1 MLDDMNQDF
10 LPEGQIEPF
19 TAQVNGRQ
27 QLLGEVEHLNLVIEE
42 MSRSVE
48 TLQQEKTDLQILL
61 QAATEHSDHLLRDLQ
76 RQKSDLKILL
86 EATTEHSDSLTLELK
101 HQAQEERRQREEQ
114 FQLITEATPVG
125 LAIAEIA
132 TGQFLYANE
141 QMGAL
146 FGLSAQALLNY
157 RSSEFYANTSDRQQ
171 ALFLLANQGQ
181 FQGEVQFRRLDG
193 TLFWG
198 LLSLRPFRFQGVN
211 TLLTALY
218 DIDDRKQAE
227 EALRLAEAKYR
238 GIFEHA
244 VEGIFQSTPDG
255 QYIEVNP
262 AMAAMFGYGS
272 PQEMKQQIADIS
284 QQIYVDNCDRDTF
297 KQRMAQQDEIK
308 DFEYQAYRRDGSLF
322 WVSEWAR
329 AVRDAQG
336 RLLYYEGSCVDVT
349 KRKQEEA
356 ALKQQLQEL
365 KTEIDQTK
373 RACEVAAITETDYF
387 QKLLEEADSLRFHE
401 EL

>member
-1 MLDDMNQDF
+1 MNPDF
-10 LPEGQIEPF
+10 LPEEPIQPI
-19 TAQVNGRQ
+19 ADSVNRRE
-27 QLLGEVEHLNLVIEE
+27 QLLGEVEQLNLAIEE
-42 MSRSVE
+42 MKCRLE
-48 TLQQEKTDLQILL
+48 TLQQEKTDLEILL
-61 QAATEHSDHLLRDLQ
+61 EVTTEHSDDLLKRLHQ
-76 RQKSDLKILL
+76 QQVDLKILL

-125 LAIAEIA
+125 LAIAEI
-132 TGQFLYANE
+132 TSGQFFYANE

-157 RSSEFYANTSDRQQ
+157 RSSEFYANASDRQQ
-171 ALFLLANQGQ
+171 ALSLLANQGQ
-181 FQGEVQFRRLDG
+181 FQGEVQFRRVDG

-218 DIDDRKQAE
+218 DIDDRKRAQ

-272 PQEMKQQIADIS
+272 PQEMKQQITDIS
-284 QQIYVDNCDRDTF
+284 QQIYVDNCDRDMF
-297 KQRMAQQDEIK
+297 KRSMSQQDEIK

-322 WVSEWAR
+322 WVSQWVR
-329 AVRDAQG
+329 AVRNAQG

-349 KRKQEEA
+349 RRKQQEA

-373 RACEVAAITETDYF
+373 RAREVDAITETDYF

>member
-1 MLDDMNQDF
+1 MNQDF
-10 LPEGQIEPF
+10 FEGQVEPL
-19 TAQVNGRQ
+19 TAQVNRRQ
-27 QLLGEVEHLNLVIEE
+27 QLFGEVEQLNLAIAQ
-42 MSRSVE
+42 MSHRLE
-48 TLQQEKTDLQILL
+48 TLQREKNDLEILL
-61 QAATEHSDHLLRDLQ
+61 QAATEHGDQLLSDLQ
-76 RQKSDLKILL
+76 RQKGDLKILL
-86 EATTEHSDSLTLELK
+86 EATTEHSDCLALELK

-125 LAIAEIA
+125 LAI
-132 TGQFLYANE
+132 TDLTSSQFLYVNE

-146 FGLSAQALLNY
+146 LGLCAQALLKCQA
-157 RSSEFYANTSDRQQ
+157 SEFYINVSDRQQ
-171 ALFLLANQGQ
+171 AISELKSQGQ
-181 FQGEVQFRRLDG
+181 FQGEVQFRRADG

-198 LLSLRPFRFQGVN
+198 LLSLRPFRFQGAN

-218 DIDDRKQAE
+218 DIDARKQAE
-227 EALRLAEAKYR
+227 EALRMAEAKYR

-244 VEGIFQSTPDG
+244 VEGIFRSTPNG

-262 AMAAMFGYGS
+262 AMAAMFGYES
-272 PQEMKQQIADIS
+272 PEAMMQQIADVS
-284 QQIYVDNCDRDTF
+284 QQIYANQGDRDTF
-297 KQRMAQQDEIK
+297 KRLMAEQDEIK
-308 DFEYQAYRRDGSLF
+308 DFEYQVYRQDGSLF

-365 KTEIDQTK
+365 KTEIDQTR
-373 RACEVAAITETDYF
+373 RAREVAAITETDYF
-387 QKLLEEADSLRFHE
+387 QQLLEEADSLRFHE

>member
-1 MLDDMNQDF
+1 MNQDF
-10 LPEGQIEPF
+10 LPEKPIESL
-19 TAQVNGRQ
+19 TAQANRRQ
-27 QLLGEVEHLNLVIEE
+27 QLFGEVEQLNLAIEE
-42 MSRSVE
+42 MSRRLE
-48 TLQQEKTDLQILL
+48 TLQQEKNDLEILL
-61 QAATEHSDHLLRDLQ
+61 QAATEHSDQLLSDLQ
-76 RQKSDLKILL
+76 RQKGDLKIML
-86 EATTEHSDSLTLELK
+86 EATTEHSDSIALELR

-125 LAIAEIA
+125 LAITDI
-132 TGQFLYANE
+132 TSSQFLYANE

-146 FGLSAQALLNY
+146 FGLSAQALLTY
-157 RSSEFYANTSDRQQ
+157 QASEFYANVSDRQH
-171 ALFLLANQGQ
+171 AISLLTTQGQ
-181 FQGEVQFRRLDG
+181 FQGEVQFRRVDK

-198 LLSLRPFRFQGVN
+198 LLSLRPFRFQGAD

-218 DIDDRKQAE
+218 DIDARKQAE

-244 VEGIFQSTPDG
+244 VEGIFRSTPDG

-262 AMAAMFGYGS
+262 AMAVMFGYES
-272 PQEMKQQIADIS
+272 PEAMTRQITDLS
-284 QQIYVDNCDRDTF
+284 QQIYAEQGDRDTF
-297 KQRMAQQDEIK
+297 KELMAQQDEIK
-308 DFEYQAYRRDGSLF
+308 DFEYQAYRQDSSLF

-336 RLLYYEGSCVDVT
+336 HLLYYEGSCVDVT

-365 KTEIDQTK
+365 KIEIDQTK
-373 RACEVAAITETDYF
+373 RSREVAAITETDYF
-387 QKLLEEADSLRFHE
+387 KQLLEEADSLRFNE

>member
-1 MLDDMNQDF
+1 MNPDF
-10 LPEGQIEPF
+10 LPEGQIQPL
-19 TAQVNGRQ
+19 ADSVNRRE
-27 QLLGEVEHLNLVIEE
+27 QLLGEVEQLNLAIAQ
-42 MSRSVE
+42 MNRRLE
-48 TLQQEKTDLQILL
+48 TLQQEKNDLEILL
-61 QAATEHSDHLLRDLQ
+61 QVTTEHSDDLLKSLQ
-76 RQKSDLKILL
+76 RQKVDLKILL

-101 HQAQEERRQREEQ
+101 HQVQEERRQREEQ

-125 LAIAEIA
+125 LAIAEISS
-132 TGQFLYANE
+132 GQFFYANE

-157 RSSEFYANTSDRQQ
+157 RSSEFYANASDRQQ
-171 ALFLLANQGQ
+171 ALSLLANQGH
-181 FQGEVQFRRLDG
+181 FQGEVQFRRVNG

-211 TLLTALY
+211 TLLIALY

-238 GIFEHA
+238 GIFERA

-272 PQEMKQQIADIS
+272 PQEMKQQIADLS
-284 QQIYVDNCDRDTF
+284 QQIYVDNRDRDTF
-297 KQRMAQQDEIK
+297 KQCMAKQDEIK

-322 WVSEWAR
+322 WVSQWAR
-329 AVRDAQG
+329 AVRDDRG

-349 KRKQEEA
+349 KRKQQEA

-365 KTEIDQTK
+365 KTEIDQTE
-373 RACEVAAITETDYF
+373 RAREVAAITETDYF

>member
-1 MLDDMNQDF
+1 MNPDF
-10 LPEGQIEPF
+10 LPEGQIQPIADNVSLRE
-19 TAQVNGRQ
+19 
-27 QLLGEVEHLNLVIEE
+27 QLLGEVEQLNLAIKQ
-42 MSRSVE
+42 MHRKLE
-48 TLQQEKTDLQILL
+48 TLQQEKSDLEILL
-61 QAATEHSDHLLRDLQ
+61 EVTTEHSDDLLKRFHQ
-76 RQKSDLKILL
+76 QQIDLKILL

-157 RSSEFYANTSDRQQ
+157 RSSEFYTNVSDRQQ
-171 ALFLLANQGQ
+171 VLSLLANQGQ

-198 LLSLRPFRFQGVN
+198 LLSLRPFRFQGID

-218 DIDDRKQAE
+218 DIDDRKRAQ

-284 QQIYVDNCDRDTF
+284 QQIYADNRDRDTF
-297 KQRMAQQDEIK
+297 KRCMAQQDEIK

-336 RLLYYEGSCVDVT
+336 RLLHYEGSCVDIT
-349 KRKQEEA
+349 KRKHEEA

-373 RACEVAAITETDYF
+373 RACEVAAITQTDYF

>member
-1 MLDDMNQDF
+1 MNPDF
-10 LPEGQIEPF
+10 LPEEPIQPL
-19 TAQVNGRQ
+19 ADKVNLREE
-27 QLLGEVEHLNLVIEE
+27 LLGEVEQLNLAIKE
-42 MSRSVE
+42 MHRKLE
-48 TLQQEKTDLQILL
+48 TLQQEKSDLEILL
-61 QAATEHSDHLLRDLQ
+61 EVTTEHSDDLLKRFHQ
-76 RQKSDLKILL
+76 QQVDLKILL
-86 EATTEHSDSLTLELK
+86 EVTTEHSDSLTLELK

-125 LAIAEIA
+125 LAIAEISS
-132 TGQFLYANE
+132 GQFFYANE

-157 RSSEFYANTSDRQQ
+157 RSSEFYANVSDRQQ
-171 ALFLLANQGQ
+171 ALSLLANQGQ
-181 FQGEVQFRRLDG
+181 FQGEVQFRRVDG

-198 LLSLRPFRFQGVN
+198 LLSLLPFQFQGVN

-218 DIDDRKQAE
+218 DIDDRKRAQ

-262 AMAAMFGYGS
+262 AMATMFGYTS

-308 DFEYQAYRRDGSLF
+308 DFEYQAYRRDGSRF

-336 RLLYYEGSCVDVT
+336 RLLYYEGSCVDIT

>member
-1 MLDDMNQDF
+1 MNPDF
-10 LPEGQIEPF
+10 LPEEPLQPL
-19 TAQVNGRQ
+19 ADNVSRRE
-27 QLLGEVEHLNLVIEE
+27 QLLGEVEQLNLAIKE
-42 MSRSVE
+42 MHRKLE
-48 TLQQEKTDLQILL
+48 TLQQEKSDLEILL
-61 QAATEHSDHLLRDLQ
+61 KVTTEHSDDLLRTLK
-76 RQKSDLKILL
+76 RQKVDLKILL

-125 LAIAEIA
+125 LAIAEISS
-132 TGQFLYANE
+132 GQFLYANE

-146 FGLSAQALLNY
+146 FRLSAQALLNY
-157 RSSEFYANTSDRQQ
+157 RSSEFYTNASDQQQ
-171 ALFLLANQGQ
+171 ALSLLANQGQ
-181 FQGEVQFRRLDG
+181 FQGEVQFRRVDG

-227 EALRLAEAKYR
+227 EALRLAEAKYH

-244 VEGIFQSTPDG
+244 AEGIFQSTSNG

-262 AMAAMFGYGS
+262 AMAAMFGYDS

-284 QQIYVDNCDRDTF
+284 QQIYVDNRDRDTF
-297 KQRMAQQDEIK
+297 KRCMTQQDEIK

>member
-1 MLDDMNQDF
+1 MNPDF
-10 LPEGQIEPF
+10 LPEEPIQPI
-19 TAQVNGRQ
+19 TDSVSRRE
-27 QLLGEVEHLNLVIEE
+27 QLLGEVEQLNLAIEE
-42 MSRSVE
+42 MHRKLE
-48 TLQQEKTDLQILL
+48 TLQQEKSDLEILL
-61 QAATEHSDHLLRDLQ
+61 QATTEHSDDLLKRLHQ
-76 RQKSDLKILL
+76 QQVDLKILL

-157 RSSEFYANTSDRQQ
+157 RSSEFYTNVSDRQQ
-171 ALFLLANQGQ
+171 VLSLLANQGQ

-198 LLSLRPFRFQGVN
+198 LLSLRPFRFQGID

-218 DIDDRKQAE
+218 DIDDRKRAQ

-284 QQIYVDNCDRDTF
+284 QQIYADNRDRDTF
-297 KQRMAQQDEIK
+297 NRCMAQQDEIK

-336 RLLYYEGSCVDVT
+336 RLLYYEGSCVDIT
-349 KRKQEEA
+349 KRKHEEA

-373 RACEVAAITETDYF
+373 RASEVAAITQTDYF

>member
-1 MLDDMNQDF
+1 
-10 LPEGQIEPF
+10 
-19 TAQVNGRQ
+19 
-27 QLLGEVEHLNLVIEE
+27 
-42 MSRSVE
+42 
-48 TLQQEKTDLQILL
+48 LQREKNDLEILL

-76 RQKSDLKILL
+76 RQKGDLKILL
-86 EATTEHSDSLTLELK
+86 EATTEHSDCLALELK

-125 LAIAEIA
+125 LAITEV
-132 TGQFLYANE
+132 TSSQFLYVNE

-146 FGLSAQALLNY
+146 LGLSAQALLKCQA
-157 RSSEFYANTSDRQQ
+157 SEFYMNVSDRQQ
-171 ALFLLANQGQ
+171 AISALTSQGQ
-181 FQGEVQFRRLDG
+181 FQGEVQFRRADG

-198 LLSLRPFRFQGVN
+198 LLSLRPFRFQGAN

-218 DIDDRKQAE
+218 DIDARKQAE
-227 EALRLAEAKYR
+227 EALRMAEAKYR

-244 VEGIFQSTPDG
+244 VEGIFRSRPDG

-262 AMAAMFGYGS
+262 AMAAMFGYES
-272 PQEMKQQIADIS
+272 PEAMMQQFSDVS
-284 QQIYVDNCDRDTF
+284 QQIYANQGDCDTF
-297 KQRMAQQDEIK
+297 KRLMAEQDEIK
-308 DFEYQAYRRDGSLF
+308 DFEYQAYRQDGSLF

-365 KTEIDQTK
+365 KTEIDQTR
-373 RACEVAAITETDYF
+373 RAREVAAITETDYF
-387 QKLLEEADSLRFHE
+387 QQLLEEADSLRFHE
-401 EL
+401 EI